1 MSTLNVENISD
12 GADTIAAGYVVH
24 GSAKVW
30 VSFTPAGATA
40 FDSFNVASLVD
51 NGAGDTSVNFTN
63 AMANGNY
70 VQVSEAEHAN
80 AVQAAD
86 MTCRL
91 RSRADRLAA
100 STRLSTGDS
109 DAVKNMELN
118 DNWTSAT
125 AILGDLA

>member
-1 MSTLNVENISD
+1 MSTLQVTNIKKTSETASRD
-12 GADTIAAGYVVH
+12 VSGVAA
-24 GSAKVW
+24 AW

-40 FDSFNVASLVD
+40 FDSLNTASLVD

-70 VQVSEAEHAN
+70 VQVSEAEHASTV
-80 AVQAAD
+80 AAAD

-91 RSRADRLAA
+91 RSKADRLAA

-109 DAVKNMELN
+109 DAVKNMDLN